1 VLLSCVAL
9 MDELWS
15 GVAVVA
21 APDVERE
28 QGVGHGAYALLV
40 FALPLLGAAV
50 LEAGL
55 ALLSD
60 RWARRRVAGLG
71 LLVTAGALAA
81 CAFVPG
87 RAALVVGLA
96 VAGGASGIACAA
108 GQAELVSGAPGAGE
122 RAMARWVLF
131 GAVGDMLT
139 PLLAALVLGL
149 GGGYR
154 AVFGLVA
161 LSALALAVLLG
172 SSATNGCRSLERAS
186 SAKGGR
192 PREAPSSGEAPSP
205 GAAPAATPSGQEL
218 VEASLI
224 EGLRAGVRNRAL
236 WLWLLGAA
244 MCTFLDEIVV
254 ALGALHAERDLG
266 ASAAASAAC
275 VTGTSIGMAVGA
287 ALTERSLLRFDAARV
302 SIASAAASLIALAA
316 VVAAPSVS
324 WLALALGLLGA
335 AAAPQYALLQARA
348 YAALPGRPGVVNALA
363 QVFVVVDIVG
373 PLALGALADS
383 LGVGVALACLCVQPL
398 AVLIVMLI
406 SRARSSPPRADA
418 HPPAPSTAG
427 PSSPSSCVRCAALEG
442 SRAGDKTPT

>member
-1 VLLSCVAL
+1 VAL
-9 MDELWS
+9 TDELWS

-40 FALPLLGAAV
+40 FALPLLGSAL

-55 ALLSD
+55 AVLSD
-60 RWARRRVAGLG
+60 RWVRRRVAGVG
-71 LLVTAGALAA
+71 LVVAACALAA
-81 CAFVPG
+81 CAFAPG
-87 RAALVVGLA
+87 RAALVLGLA

-108 GQAELVSGAPGAGE
+108 AQAELVSGAAGAGE
-122 RAMARWVLF
+122 RAMARWVLY
-131 GAVGDMLT
+131 GAAGDVLT
-139 PLLAALVLGL
+139 PLLAALVLRL
-149 GGGYR
+149 GWGYR
-154 AVFGLVA
+154 AVFTLVA
-161 LSALALAVLLG
+161 LGALVHGAVLT
-172 SSATNGCRSLERAS
+172 SSVTRAQ
-186 SAKGGR
+186 GR
-192 PREAPSSGEAPSP
+192 CDAAPSDPARSDEEGADAP
-205 GAAPAATPSGQEL
+205 
-218 VEASLI
+218 LI
-224 EGLRAGVRNRAL
+224 DGFRAGLRNRAL

-287 ALTERSLLRFDAARV
+287 ALTDRFLIRFDAARV
-302 SIASAAASLIALAA
+302 SIASAATSLVALAA
-316 VVAAPSVS
+316 VVAAPTVLSLG
-324 WLALALGLLGA
+324 LALAVLGA

-348 YAALPGRPGVVNALA
+348 YAAVPDRPGVVNALA

-398 AVLIVMLI
+398 AVLVVMLV
-406 SRARSSPPRADA
+406 SRGRTARGASRRELRAR
-418 HPPAPSTAG
+418 AG
-427 PSSPSSCVRCAALEG
+427 EQRP
-442 SRAGDKTPT
+442 